1 MIYEISA
8 TTDVDDDYE
17 DYDDYKE
24 PNYNLILRL
33 NQSYLNFFSLIFL
46 SYNIV
51 FLKKKLIQ

>member
-24 PNYNLILRL
+24 PNYNLILCL
-33 NQSYLNFFSLIFL
+33 NQSYLNLFFSHISF
-46 SYNIV
+46 I
-51 FLKKKLIQ
+51 